1 MYHTTVCVLC
11 KGNFFL
17 INLKCKQEERKMKTN
32 RIRVGFI
39 GLNPDSHWASK
50 SHIPALKFLSDDFE
64 IVGVANTTY
73 ESAKRSSEAF
83 QIPYAFLNTEA
94 LINSPEIDLVIVT
107 VKVPHHFELV
117 KNALESGKH
126 VYCEHPLGNGLEETR
141 LLAEMAAKKNVVAVV
156 GTQMVVA
163 PEILYLQ
170 QLIKEDYIGK
180 VLSTTLIGSGGSW
193 RNETVE
199 DLYYLYDKANGATML
214 TIPLAHTLAG
224 VTSVLGSFSELSS
237 KMINNFTM
245 VKMLETGE
253 VKSKTAEDQIMVI
266 GTLTNGIAISVH
278 YRGGISR
285 GTNLLWEINGTEG
298 DIQIRGGLGHGQL
311 VSLSIFGARGIEK
324 ELQLLKVPVEIMN
337 NFPENPVEGNV
348 ARIYKLLAEDI
359 RNNTRNA
366 PSFKDAVKLYEL
378 LNNIELSA
386 KNE

>member
-1 MYHTTVCVLC
+1 MQRYLYPRKFAIQT
-11 KGNFFL
+11 KR
-17 INLKCKQEERKMKTN
+17 EKMKTN
-32 RIRVGFI
+32 GIRVGFI

-50 SHIPALKFLSDDFE
+50 SHVPALKFLAEDFE

-83 QIPYAFLNTEA
+83 QIPHAFHNAEA
-94 LINSPEIDLVIVT
+94 LIKSPEIDLVIVT

-117 KNALESGKH
+117 KTALEAGKH

-141 LLAEMAAKKNVVAVV
+141 LLAEMAAKKDVVAVV

-170 QLIKEDYIGK
+170 QLIKDGYIGK
-180 VLSTTLIGSGGSW
+180 VLSTTLIGSGGNW
-193 RNETVE
+193 RNETAA
-199 DLYYLYDKANGATML
+199 DLSYLYDKANGATML

-237 KMINNFTM
+237 KMTSNFTR
-245 VKMLETGE
+245 VKVLETGE

-278 YRGGISR
+278 YRGGVSR

-298 DIQIRGGLGHGQL
+298 DIQVRGDLGHGQL
-311 VSLSIFGARGIEK
+311 VPLSIFAARGIEK
-324 ELQLLKVPVEIMN
+324 ELQLLKVPVEFSN
-337 NFPENPVEGNV
+337 DFPENPMVGNV
-348 ARIYKLLAEDI
+348 ARIYKLLADDI
-359 RNNTRNA
+359 RFNTRNA
-366 PSFKDAVKLYEL
+366 PSFNDAVQLYEL

-386 KNE
+386 KKE